1 MIIIIYKSSRDIC
14 FSTQCNKLMK
24 DNISNIFGSKITKLL
39 TEIDFTF
46 NINSG

>member
-1 MIIIIYKSSRDIC
+1 
-14 FSTQCNKLMK
+14 MK
-24 DNISNIFGSKITKLL
+24 DNISNIFGTKVTKLL